1 MPDNQIKIALKE
13 ATISSM
19 KKGEK
24 EATTTLRMFSAEIKK
39 EEIEK
44 KEELTDEETISIV
57 QKMIKQRKDSFSQ
70 FEQAGREELAE
81 KEAREISILEQFLPE
96 QLSEEE
102 ILQEVNQA
110 IAESGA
116 ESMQDMGK
124 VMGLLKNKLSGKAD
138 MGLVS
143 NKVKESLASVV

>member
-1 MPDNQIKIALKE
+1 MSDNQIKIALKE

-44 KEELTDEETISIV
+44 KAELTNEETISIV

-70 FEQAGREELAE
+70 FEQAGRDELAE
-81 KEAREISILEQFLPE
+81 KEAREISILEKFLPE

-143 NKVKESLASVV
+143 IKVKESRLIV

>member
-1 MPDNQIKIALKE
+1 MSDNQIKIALKE

-110 IAESGA
+110 IADSGA

-143 NKVKESLASVV
+143 IKVKESLG

>member
-1 MPDNQIKIALKE
+1 MSDNQIKIALKE
-13 ATISSM
+13 ATVSSM

-44 KEELTDEETISIV
+44 KTELTEEETISIV

-143 NKVKESLASVV
+143 IKVKESLG